1 MARKASESNHH
12 HHHHSP
18 YQQMINSM
26 AEVFKK
32 MKENTIPPSEIA
44 EVILQA
50 VTQDNPEFRYVIG
63 KDATM
68 LIEMRK
74 CMSDREFENMMKK
87 QFPINTS
94 Q

>member
-1 MARKASESNHH
+1 LQFGIRIILIESGAVGSNFWKNLKMARKASESNH

-44 EVILQA
+44 EVILHA
-50 VTQDNPEFRYVIG
+50 VT
-63 KDATM
+63 
-68 LIEMRK
+68 
-74 CMSDREFENMMKK
+74 
-87 QFPINTS
+87 
-94 Q
+94 